1 MLYKLVPTRI
11 SDSKD
16 LRCAKIETH
25 PMKNH
30 QNDEKIKIFGYSQ
43 NDSEIIP
50 ESKNQCK
57 KQFLI
62 DFFMQNYRFYG
73 NLENIKFHAKIP
85 ENDDSRHHDYQIFHA
100 DACVRCCAGSYG
112 FPPHGAKHSLCSMT
126 LGQPP
131 AENQA

>member
-50 ESKNQCK
+50 ESKTNAK
-57 KQFLI
+57 TSF
-62 DFFMQNYRFYG
+62 DWF
-73 NLENIKFHAKIP
+73 FHAK
-85 ENDDSRHHDYQIFHA
+85 
-100 DACVRCCAGSYG
+100 
-112 FPPHGAKHSLCSMT
+112 L
-126 LGQPP
+126 
-131 AENQA
+131 

>member
-1 MLYKLVPTRI
+1 M
-11 SDSKD
+11 
-16 LRCAKIETH
+16 
-25 PMKNH
+25 MK
-30 QNDEKIKIFGYSQ
+30 KFKIFGYSQ

-57 KQFLI
+57 KQFWI
-62 DFFMQNYRFYG
+62 DFLMQNYKFYG

-112 FPPHGAKHSLCSMT
+112 FPPHGAKHSLCSMG